1 MDLIDS
7 KFIGLISSRL
17 DKFKR
22 VKADLY
28 NFRCPLCGDSQR
40 NKTKARGYFYV
51 VKNNVNFKCHN
62 CGSSLSFNN
71 FLKKIDTVLH
81 KQYTLEKFKEGFTG
95 KNFVVEEPKFNFQ
108 KPDFFTKRENSKNV
122 KKLDLPKASDNPIAK
137 LYLEKRLLNP
147 EKFYFADKFQEW
159 TNTQKPTFSRIVRD
173 ESRIVIPL
181 YTREGELFGFQ
192 GRALGPS
199 KVKYITIILNEE
211 YPKVYG
217 LDRVNTEQTVY
228 VTEGPFDST
237 FVQNAIAMCGSDI
250 SINGLDLGDDI
261 VYVLDNEPRNVEI
274 CEKISKL
281 IDRGEKVIIWPKVIC
296 EKDINDMVISGHS
309 IMNVLKSNTYK
320 GLEAKLKFT
329 EWKRYEQRNKSY

>member
-1 MDLIDS
+1 
-7 KFIGLISSRL
+7 
-17 DKFKR
+17 
-22 VKADLY
+22 
-28 NFRCPLCGDSQR
+28 
-40 NKTKARGYFYV
+40 
-51 VKNNVNFKCHN
+51 
-62 CGSSLSFNN
+62 
-71 FLKKIDTVLH
+71 
-81 KQYTLEKFKEGFTG
+81 
-95 KNFVVEEPKFNFQ
+95 
-108 KPDFFTKRENSKNV
+108 V

-281 IDRGEKVIIWPKVIC
+281 IDRGEKVIIWPKAIC